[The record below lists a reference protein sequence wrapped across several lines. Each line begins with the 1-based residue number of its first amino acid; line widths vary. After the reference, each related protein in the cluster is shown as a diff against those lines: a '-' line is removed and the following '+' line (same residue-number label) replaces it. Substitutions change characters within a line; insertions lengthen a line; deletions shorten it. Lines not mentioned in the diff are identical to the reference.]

1 MMNEV
6 IKEAKESLKSIHTDI
21 EEGMD
26 KKFIDIDFG
35 LILNTLIKPIGTA
48 LNQADETDRA
58 LKIIISKC
66 VDIWVFYRFKDIT
79 LKMYNDCARDSYR
92 KLTQEEFDLV
102 KRMVNEYGK

>member
-1 MMNEV
+1 MNEKV
-6 IKEAKESLKSIHTDI
+6 KENLRLIDADI

-35 LILNTLIKPIGTA
+35 LELHRLIKSTEAA
-48 LNQADETDRA
+48 LNEGEENEKA

-66 VDIWVFYRFKDIT
+66 VDIWLFYRFKDIN

-92 KLTQEEFDLV
+92 KLTQEEFNLV
-102 KRMVNEYGK
+102 KKVVNRYQ